1 MTLRHPLVFL
11 LVAIV
16 CFACQPYVWDFS
28 FFFCMFEA
36 TLLQLIVLF
45 VLLFGV
51 FLFCSL

>member
-16 CFACQPYVWDFS
+16 CFACQPYVWDF